1 MAELEGKLP
10 WSRWSLSALNFLS
23 SGHFRKSSG
32 MHLQNGLVYLYSK
45 NLLPLLL
52 HFWNY
57 NLIPNGQM
65 TAPGRLNGTKYWGSF
80 IVEYLQPNK
89 FKEKSNFD
97 PIYQVSCF
105 SSLGHALCFHIF
117 PEKGRFSLSAQ
128 EKKIM
133 FSRKKYYLSREYK
146 KDHVPG
152 RILLERPSFQEA
164 SRKYHISLYFLRKV
178 IFHFPSNV

>member
-97 PIYQVSCF
+97 PIYIRFPVFLRWAMHYVSIYFPRKAVFHYLPRRKRSCF
-105 SSLGHALCFHIF
+105 REKNTIF
-117 PEKGRFSLSAQ
+117 PENTR
-128 EKKIM
+128 KIM
-133 FSRKKYYLSREYK
+133 CRGGSFWKGHLFR
-146 KDHVPG
+146 
-152 RILLERPSFQEA
+152 RPQEN
-164 SRKYHISLYFLRKV
+164 I
-178 IFHFPSNV
+178 IFPCIF